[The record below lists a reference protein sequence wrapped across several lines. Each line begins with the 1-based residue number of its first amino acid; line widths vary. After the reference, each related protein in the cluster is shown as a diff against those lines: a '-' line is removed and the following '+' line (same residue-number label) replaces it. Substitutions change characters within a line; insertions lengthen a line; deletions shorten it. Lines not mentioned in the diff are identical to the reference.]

1 MSHAQE
7 KENPLAQDFTLIIC
21 AGMTLGLLIPVAG
34 IIFIESII
42 WKLGQA
48 VCCFLIA
55 GNICLLFSY
64 LPRQGFCKFFSRI

>member
-34 IIFIESII
+34 INLLSGS
-42 WKLGQA
+42 LGQA
-48 VCCFLIA
+48 VCYFLIA

-64 LPRQGFCKFFSRI
+64 LLRQGFCKFFSRI